1 MKIKVPFSNQYYAR
15 CVSVFQLW
23 EIFEKVENPKPF
35 YGLGLTGLMQ
45 TYQLVRVFALLQ

>member
-1 MKIKVPFSNQYYAR
+1 MKMKVPISIMQD
-15 CVSVFQLW
+15 VSVFQLW